1 MLGQIKD
8 GYLGNPKVKRDGI
21 QHTYSHAEVQEYIRC
36 SQDPV
41 YFTEKYMKVIHPD
54 RGLVSFKLYDYQR
67 KIVNHFNENRFSIVL
82 SCRQS
87 GKTAS
92 TTAYLLWKALFSPE
106 ETIVILANKGS
117 TAKEILGRITLALEN
132 VPFFL
137 QPGCKELNKMSIS
150 FSNNT
155 RLIAAATSSNSVR
168 GMSATILY
176 LDEFAFVNKA
186 SEFYTSTYPIISSG
200 NKTKVIIT
208 STPNGIGNM
217 FHQIWTAAVQ
227 GVSEFKPFT
236 VNWWDVPGRD
246 QTWKEKTIANT
257 SEAQFRQEFEIEFVG
272 SGNTLIEANT
282 LLALRHEKP
291 ISLMQNGLLKIYEEP
306 IKKNEENSKDHFYI
320 MTVDVSQGRG
330 QDCSAF
336 SVFDITTKP
345 FKQVCTFADNRISPL
360 IFPNLIVKIGKY
372 YNDALL
378 LVENNGPGQIVCNSI
393 WYDYEYENLFVESA
407 LKAGGLGV
415 TQTKKTK
422 RIGTSNLKDFVE
434 AGKLKIVDDETIK
447 QLCYFEERGSSYQA
461 ANDQFDD
468 LVMTLVLFS
477 WFLSSQAFGAYDD
490 LDLKKMIFE
499 SELKKIDDE
508 MVDFGL
514 LLDATSDNSLPDEYA
529 KMKNDLMDWK
539 I

>member
-514 LLDATSDNSLPDEYA
+514 LLDATSDNSLSDEYA

>member
-514 LLDATSDNSLPDEYA
+514 LLDATSDDSLPDEYA